1 MQMEIFGSS
10 FGGNYLISGGD
21 EVQKFS
27 ELAKVQRGGDSVG
40 SLKELQNS

>member
-1 MQMEIFGSS
+1 MEIFGSS

-27 ELAKVQRGGDSVG
+27 ELAQVQRGGHPIV
-40 SLKELQNS
+40 SLKEL